1 MKRFQWV
8 FSIATA
14 VALGACGGDAAV
26 AILGT
31 LGAGGGEWFIDADP
45 ATTGYQRA
53 DCSGA
58 ACEIIFSD
66 HFYQRSYAEAI
77 SGNDPAHCNGAH
89 DGTVTDSVNIS
100 VPLCFVGRFLS
111 ANEALSTNGQV
122 HLYHDFDPRMSE
134 GVWVDIRDDGHRFVF
149 STVGTDGCEIAGSGK
164 KNLSFKISLSNFAA
178 IANRTSPAP
187 KLVSTTTVETLTIVG
202 SPARTFVGEFVGA
215 SGLRLTRSGET
226 IELQRREQVD
236 SCS

>member
-8 FSIATA
+8 FSIAA
-14 VALGACGGDAAV
+14 ALALGACGGDAAV

-31 LGAGGGEWFIDADP
+31 LGAGGGEWFIDAAP
-45 ATTGYQRA
+45 STTGYQRA

-66 HFYQRSYAEAI
+66 HFYERSYAETI
-77 SGNDPAHCNGAH
+77 SGNDPAHCNGVH
-89 DGTVTDSVNIS
+89 DGTVTDAVNIS
-100 VPLCFVGRFLS
+100 VPQCFVGRFLS

-149 STVGTDGCEIAGSGK
+149 NGNGVIDTGCEITGSS
-164 KNLSFKISLSNFAA
+164 KNNLDFTVSRSNFLA
-178 IANRTSPAP
+178 IAQGGTPVPVTKTTVQA
-187 KLVSTTTVETLTIVG
+187 LTIQGTTTR
-202 SPARTFVGEFVGA
+202 SFSGEFVGA

-226 IELQRREQVD
+226 IELQRRDQIG